1 MSRRKRRPRMDWD
14 HPDWYERAPK
24 QPPPE
29 HGIKIKKT
37 GTTWWGQRWVEAL
50 DRMSAE
56 YANRLGRGRT
66 YARAGRTHD
75 LVVKAGAVTA
85 KVTGS
90 RPAPYKVTIK
100 LKAFSDA
107 QWEKV
112 IVAMGAKAQFS
123 SELLTGEMPKDIDDV
138 FREAGIS
145 LFPNKESD
153 LVTEC
158 SCPDWA
164 NPCKHVAAT
173 HYVLGEAFDRDPFLL
188 FELRGRSKRN
198 VLDALRSARAGGAID
213 DDAHES
219 VPNASTVTLEGV
231 DSTNYDKPREP
242 LPALHLSF
250 DEPAVHGAVLQQL
263 GTPAVWT
270 ATASPADLLTPVLR
284 ATAAKARRIALAE
297 SVATDETP
305 LTSERKQPTTKLPRT
320 KRRRSARV
328 RRKG

>member
-1 MSRRKRRPRMDWD
+1 MDWD
-14 HPDWYERAPK
+14 YPDWYARGPK
-24 QPPPE
+24 QPPPQ

-75 LVVKAGAVTA
+75 LVVKAGLVTA

-90 RPAPYKVTIK
+90 RPTPYDVTIK
-100 LKAFSDA
+100 LKAFSAA
-107 QWEKV
+107 QWEKA

-123 SELLTGEMPKDIDDV
+123 SELLTGEMPKNIDDV
-138 FREAGIS
+138 FRDAGVS
-145 LFPNKESD
+145 LFPKKESD

-164 NPCKHVAAT
+164 NPCKHVAAA

-188 FELRGRSKRN
+188 FELRGRSKRE
-198 VLDALRSARAGGAID
+198 VLDALRSARTGGAIG
-213 DDAHES
+213 DDAPES
-219 VPNASTVTLEGV
+219 DTNASKVTLEGV

-242 LPALHLSF
+242 LPVLHLSF

-270 ATASPADLLTPVLR
+270 ADASPADLLTPLLR

-297 SVATDETP
+297 SVAADETP

-320 KRRRSARV
+320 KRRRRE
-328 RRKG
+328 RNKG